1 MNKLVPKRRLRK
13 FPKVSSLPS
22 FVIHGVEETNKQIQ
36 EVFPLKTCPEL
47 SEIDIGTPPGS
58 PYCRRVP
65 ISERERPRYK
75 SKYVEIITINSQYCF
90 IIEAIL
96 IQVNGHPFH

>member
-1 MNKLVPKRRLRK
+1 MKNLAPVRRSLRK

-22 FVIHGVEETNKQIQ
+22 FVIHGVEESTKEIK
-36 EVFPLKTCPEL
+36 EVFHLKKCPEL
-47 SEIDIGTPPGS
+47 SEIDSCTPPGS

-75 SKYVEIITINSQYCF
+75 LKYVE
-90 IIEAIL
+90 
-96 IQVNGHPFH
+96 

>member
-1 MNKLVPKRRLRK
+1 MKNLAPVRRSLRK

-22 FVIHGVEETNKQIQ
+22 FVIHEAEDSTKETK

-47 SEIDIGTPPGS
+47 SEIEISTPPGS

-65 ISERERPRYK
+65 ISERDRPRYDSKKALQSK
-75 SKYVEIITINSQYCF
+75 SIISF
-90 IIEAIL
+90 ISW
-96 IQVNGHPFH
+96 